1 MQTGVKEAVL
11 VNTSL
16 QDRLAF
22 VVVLTWLQISV
33 SKRIL
38 GLCGSVPL
46 KLRDIALDAF
56 LTFVNAQDLHRMWWG
71 SYTRARFLYA
81 MDVNTH

>member
-11 VNTSL
+11 VNIYWH
-16 QDRLAF
+16 DRLAF
-22 VVVLTWLQISV
+22 VVVLTWLQISA

-56 LTFVNAQDLHRMWWG
+56 LTVVNPQDLHRMWWEL
-71 SYTRARFLYA
+71 YTRAPGSYMRW
-81 MDVNTH
+81 M